1 MPRPQR
7 TGAAQD
13 RCPLWLREYVARVL
27 ECWHIAGSWVGCAD
41 GTRRLR
47 FVVMPGGQTVF
58 LRTGPRCLS
67 LRYQTLRCWT
77 AVVRCTETGAWEY
90 SWCRSVCLDGNR
102 PFAVCLYRRE
112 RARVRARGACRFTG
126 ASQRLQLTPTLA
138 TCQRSCQTSRVK
150 THARRA
156 AHDRMCAR
164 TAARRER
171 IGAKVH
177 KLGGGRF
184 LHFARERADS
194 QARGLPVDVLAYQ
207 APRVSCHRRCREQLA
222 HRAVLRAHEAHWHLA
237 IRSL

>member
-1 MPRPQR
+1 M
-7 TGAAQD
+7 
-13 RCPLWLREYVARVL
+13 
-27 ECWHIAGSWVGCAD
+27 GCVRSA
-41 GTRRLR
+41 
-47 FVVMPGGQTVF
+47 PGGCDSTSCPEETVF

-102 PFAVCLYRRE
+102 PFASVYPLYTSERE
-112 RARVRARGACRFTG
+112 SAPRARRFRRISEAT
-126 ASQRLQLTPTLA
+126 LTPTLA
-138 TCQRSCQTSRVK
+138 TCQKCCQTSRVN

-156 AHDRMCAR
+156 AHDRTCAR
-164 TAARRER
+164 TAARREN
-171 IGAKVH
+171 IGATPYTIEGAAV
-177 KLGGGRF
+177 F
-184 LHFARERADS
+184 YTSRERADS

-222 HRAVLRAHEAHWHLA
+222 HRAVLRAHEAHRHLA